1 VTVTLFHNMV
11 CYYHPDKPAA
21 GLCKYCQRGLC
32 SECATR
38 AGDSLACSGLHEE
51 QVRAMEVLMQKN
63 ILQSKRVGSDYI
75 RNTIFYGIVGLLFT
89 AFGASQ
95 LRWLGLQAVIYLMIG
110 LALLWAALANYLE
123 SRKYK

>member
-1 VTVTLFHNMV
+1 
-11 CYYHPDKPAA
+11 
-21 GLCKYCQRGLC
+21 
-32 SECATR
+32 
-38 AGDSLACSGLHEE
+38 
-51 QVRAMEVLMQKN
+51 MEALMQKN

-95 LRWLGLQAVIYLMIG
+95 LRWLGLQAAVYLVIG
-110 LALLWAALANYLE
+110 LSLLWAALANYLE